1 MDENLPQ
8 QSSSPTDQELS
19 SLPELMTRSQL
30 AKILK
35 ISVHTLSMRQKE
47 LEHVLPVVKLNSRVI
62 RYKLSDVQKLIE
74 QGGI

>member
-8 QSSSPTDQELS
+8 QSSSSTDQELS